1 MLPDAHDDETVGD
14 PRRHPCLRI
23 HRKDRG
29 VQLAMPQLGGP
40 RCRTRTTRTPLLI
53 MVISSHVSLIPPRE
67 PPKPSSS
74 GLLCSLWSLGIYPC
88 HLSSHL
94 NKCKLKEK
102 NSINKYCWMRDR
114 TISYPILCIHA
125 ICWIM
130 IGHICL
136 FIILVAAPRGPWPVY
151 VAPLLDA
158 L

>member
-1 MLPDAHDDETVGD
+1 
-14 PRRHPCLRI
+14 
-23 HRKDRG
+23 
-29 VQLAMPQLGGP
+29 
-40 RCRTRTTRTPLLI
+40 
-53 MVISSHVSLIPPRE
+53 
-67 PPKPSSS
+67 
-74 GLLCSLWSLGIYPC
+74 LGIYPC

-102 NSINKYCWMRDR
+102 KSINKYCWMKDR

-130 IGHICL
+130 IAHICL

-151 VAPLLDA
+151 VASLLDA